1 MLQYFINKQRSSYI
15 SLHYNTNATI
25 FATNLIP
32 LWSRFKE
39 VELSFSIDNTGKKF
53 EYERYGVSWKTI
65 VDTIEKYKKVTDTSF
80 NLNVYGVQ
88 YLHLIY

>member
-1 MLQYFINKQRSSYI
+1 MQQ
-15 SLHYNTNATI
+15 
-25 FATNLIP
+25 NLIQ

-65 VDTIEKYKKVTDTSF
+65 VDTIEKYKKVTDVVL
-80 NLNVYGVQ
+80 NLNLWSTITTLNILDTYTLFQFCREHGLPSIV
-88 YLHLIY
+88 